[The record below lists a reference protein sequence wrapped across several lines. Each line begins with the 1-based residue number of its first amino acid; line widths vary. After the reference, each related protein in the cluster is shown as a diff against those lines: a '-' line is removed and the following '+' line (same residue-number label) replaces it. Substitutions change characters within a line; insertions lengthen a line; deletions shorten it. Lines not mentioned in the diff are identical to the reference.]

1 MFLHL
6 SHTKLE
12 IFGVTKALTTQ
23 CYLLSSQL
31 PVEERFSMASQ
42 LKRAALSVH
51 LNNPERC
58 SRKSLAKRKR
68 FSEVSRSSLVEVDTI
83 IDMALEMNYINKESV
98 EELGRLI
105 ILAFKLL
112 TGLINANP
120 KT

>member
-6 SHTKLE
+6 AHTKLE
-12 IFGVTKALTTQ
+12 IFGVTKSLTTQ
-23 CYLLSSQL
+23 CYLVSSKL
-31 PVEERFSMASQ
+31 PVEERFGMVSQ

-51 LNNPERC
+51 LNNAEGC
-58 SRKSLAKRKR
+58 GRKSLLERRR
-68 FSEVSRSSLVEVDTI
+68 FFEVSRSSLIEVDTI
-83 IDMALEMNYINKESV
+83 LDMALDMNYINKESV

-112 TGLINANP
+112 TGLINATP